1 MAEPVLILG
10 AHAAIGRALAHVFAR
25 AGHPLLLAARQPE
38 RLEADRSDLHLRY
51 QVPVSTWAFDA
62 LDEASHAAFYAQ
74 LDPRPAIVI
83 CVFGLMTPQ
92 EDAQADWEQARQ
104 MLAVNFIGAASI
116 LHHAALDLAARRT
129 GGIIGISSV
138 AGDRGRASNYYYGSA
153 KAGFTAYL
161 SGLRNRLYAH
171 GVHVLTVKPGF
182 VRTPMTA
189 GLPLPGPLT
198 AEPEAVA
205 RAVYRAWRRRQAVCY
220 TRWMWRPI
228 MRIIR
233 SIPEPI
239 FKRLHL

>member
-1 MAEPVLILG
+1 MSEPVLILG

-38 RLEADRSDLHLRY
+38 RLEADRQDLSLRY

-62 LDEASHAAFYAQ
+62 LDIDSHAAFYAG
-74 LDPRPAIVI
+74 LAPRPAIVI
-83 CVFGLMTPQ
+83 CVFGLMHPQ
-92 EDAQADWEQARQ
+92 AEAEGDWALAAE
-104 MLAVNFIGAASI
+104 MLAVNFTGAASI
-116 LHHAALDLAARRT
+116 LHHVAQDLAARQA

-153 KAGFTAYL
+153 KAGFSALL
-161 SGLRNRLYAH
+161 SGLRNRLYKQ

-182 VRTPMTA
+182 VRTPMTE
-189 GLPLPGPLT
+189 GLDLPGLLT
-198 AEPEAVA
+198 AEPGQVA
-205 RAVYRAWRRRQAVCY
+205 RAVYRAWRRRRAVCY

-233 SIPEPI
+233 SIPEPV
-239 FKRLHL
+239 FKRLSL